1 MIYFVDT
8 NVFVYA
14 RDSAELVKQPL
25 ARAWIG
31 YLWASR
37 SGRLSVQVLNEYYVT
52 VTRKLTPGLPAAS
65 AQSDVRD
72 LGAWSPV
79 SLSPQVVERAWEVEG
94 RFGLSFW
101 DSLIV
106 AAAVVSGADCLLS
119 EDLQTGQILDG
130 VQVVNPFATPPPAAV
145 DFP

>member
-8 NVFVYA
+8 HVLVYA
-14 RDSAELVKQPL
+14 RDSAEPVKQPL

-52 VTRKLTPGLPAAS
+52 VTRKLTPGLPAAL
-65 AQSDVRD
+65 AQSDIRD

-79 SLSPQVVERAWEVEG
+79 SLSLQVVERAWEVEG

-106 AAAVVSGADCLLS
+106 AAAVVSGAGCLLS
-119 EDLQTGQILDG
+119 EDLQTGQVLDG
-130 VQVVNPFATPPPAAV
+130 VQVVNPFAAPPPASV
-145 DFP
+145 DLP